1 MKIDT
6 KIRKLGWTKRDW
18 HVAGL
23 TDEDADR
30 MLEAQQQNRKI
41 ADFNLLKNNEK
52 KYC

>member
-1 MKIDT
+1 MKIET

-41 ADFNLLKNNEK
+41 AAQKILLVKEQRAV
-52 KYC
+52 